1 MAIFIAQGR
10 SKSNTKSSFALAR
23 EWGRPGCGG
32 RKAPSCQFP
41 VNPPMAWL
49 PFSTSSSQSWNLAS
63 SYLFNATSALL
74 RPSSNCSQTAPR
86 AVFLLKGPL
95 LLWPSTLLTGRAFS
109 NALLGGPGFIA
120 HPGLPHP
127 PLAHTSQEMEPFLA
141 TAARMSL
148 RQLRR
153 NTIPA
158 AFLFLPS
165 AAPFL
170 RVPATRPPPRCTERS
185 PSRPA
190 ACKSP

>member
-1 MAIFIAQGR
+1 MVAIFIAQGR

-109 NALLGGPGFIA
+109 NALLGGPWFYCSPRTPTSTSRSHVSGDGTVPGHCCPDVPQATQTQHNPRSVSIPSLSGSLPA
-120 HPGLPHP
+120 GPCHP
-127 PLAHTSQEMEPFLA
+127 A
-141 TAARMSL
+141 
-148 RQLRR
+148 
-153 NTIPA
+153 
-158 AFLFLPS
+158 PS
-165 AAPFL
+165 PVHGA
-170 RVPATRPPPRCTERS
+170 VS
-185 PSRPA
+185 
-190 ACKSP
+190 